1 MRGGGV
7 AGRGLRV
14 GERELEP
21 APALALGR
29 PVGEQAQRGGV
40 EAGRGL
46 RCRAL
51 QLRRRVAQQRDRVL
65 VPGVGGVLDVMGAL
79 HGSGAA
85 PLERLGR
92 AGVGAEP
99 PPRGRGDIDGVVR
112 DRMPEREAPRHPG
125 RPHEPGLQQL
135 VERAQRRRLRQL
147 RDRGGQL
154 GCERVAHDRRGL
166 EQRPRVRRELGV
178 LGGERRRDGR
188 RDRVV
193 VHRSGTEPRRRAHT
207 RELLEEERVAPA
219 AGVDRGGDAADE
231 LGGLGRGQRCRP
243 QRDHAVLAVG
253 ARERR
258 RQAGGQLALTRRH
271 REQDGTGGRAP
282 DQRREG
288 VERSGVRP
296 LRIVDPQHES
306 PRGGEP
312 FEQASQRTVRAM
324 AIGMGRL
331 AAAQRRQHLR
341 ERRGLLHVTLERLR
355 PERIRKVALGL
366 RRPRAEHDRPLGG
379 RALAEVVEQPGLAD
393 AGLAL
398 QREDRPLERPQ
409 RGRDRLT
416 FLGTTDQRGS
426 AHRRRAGLGHGRTL
440 LLP

>member
-1 MRGGGV
+1 MAAWSGLSRSSAAADSSTRSGASAAAAEALRTASAATAAIRNTGSPIASASTPRVAGLRAPLVEIAGEHRREREREPQPDAVRRRLRGQFAEHDLQPPARILVASKPPLLVGQRNGQRQPLAGAAALERVDERVMRGGGV
-7 AGRGLRV
+7 AGRGLGV

-21 APALALGR
+21 APAFALGR

-92 AGVGAEP
+92 AGMGAEP
-99 PPRGRGDIDGVVR
+99 PPRRRGDIDGVVR

-125 RPHEPGLQQL
+125 RSHEPALQQL

-147 RDRGGQL
+147 RHRGGQL

-193 VHRSGTEPRRRAHT
+193 VY
-207 RELLEEERVAPA
+207 APT
-219 AGVDRGGDAADE
+219 
-231 LGGLGRGQRCRP
+231 P
-243 QRDHAVLAVG
+243 S
-253 ARERR
+253 
-258 RQAGGQLALTRRH
+258 
-271 REQDGTGGRAP
+271 P
-282 DQRREG
+282 G
-288 VERSGVRP
+288 VERTRASCSRKNGLPP
-296 LRIVDPQHES
+296 LR
-306 PRGGEP
+306 
-312 FEQASQRTVRAM
+312 A
-324 AIGMGRL
+324 
-331 AAAQRRQHLR
+331 
-341 ERRGLLHVTLERLR
+341 
-355 PERIRKVALGL
+355 
-366 RRPRAEHDRPLGG
+366 
-379 RALAEVVEQPGLAD
+379 
-393 AGLAL
+393 
-398 QREDRPLERPQ
+398 
-409 RGRDRLT
+409 
-416 FLGTTDQRGS
+416 
-426 AHRRRAGLGHGRTL
+426 
-440 LLP
+440 